1 MYSARPSVGMITPAD
16 CANAQRYPIQWR
28 GVRAAE
34 GARLE
39 SVYTAKPR
47 IEGSNPS
54 LSATGLFGARLW
66 RLQDLDSTVIC
77 TPLFNGDLRRF
88 PRDDSLQTPPGPEG
102 SNGSE

>member
-1 MYSARPSVGMITPAD
+1 MYSARPSDGMKILAD
-16 CANAQRYPIQWR
+16 CAKAQRYPILWR

-54 LSATGLFGARLW
+54 LSAIGLFVRAALALAGFG
-66 RLQDLDSTVIC
+66 C
-77 TPLFNGDLRRF
+77 NGDLHAAF
-88 PRDDSLQTPPGPEG
+88 QW
-102 SNGSE
+102 